1 MMKNL
6 KWILLWTIIVIST
19 TLVAQHKP
27 FQFGF
32 TAGLNLGWFSSSN
45 DGYKG
50 EGANLGGSWG
60 FAADFF
66 ILENYSFT
74 TGVELLYLNGKMSYP
89 ALHHFD
95 NVSFPTQG
103 VIVREY
109 KTKYIKVPL
118 IFTMKT
124 NEIGKLRYYGQLGVG
139 ISVLYSAH
147 AKDEFTS
154 DDGITDSESSNIY
167 DDIYPTRE
175 SIMLGAGV
183 EIPIHKSTYAR
194 VGLMFDNAFVNVLK
208 GNNSVDPSLKNNGR
222 NSYLELK
229 ATLLF

>member
-1 MMKNL
+1 MKL
-6 KWILLWTIIVIST
+6 KWILLYIIIVASIT
-19 TLVAQHKP
+19 INAQNKP

-32 TAGLNLGWFSSSN
+32 NAGLNLGWFSSSN
-45 DGYKG
+45 DDYKG
-50 EGANLGGSWG
+50 EGADFGGSWG

-74 TGVELLYLNGKMSYP
+74 TGVELLYLNGTMSYP
-89 ALHHFD
+89 ALHNFD
-95 NVSFPTQG
+95 NLSFPTQG
-103 VIVREY
+103 VLSREF

-124 NEIGKLRYYGQLGVG
+124 NEIGKLRYYGQIGFG
-139 ISVLYSAH
+139 FSVLYSAK

-154 DDGITDSESSNIY
+154 DDGITDSNSGNIY
-167 DDIYPTRE
+167 DEIYPTRE
-175 SIMLGAGV
+175 SIILGAGV

-194 VGLMFDNAFVNVLK
+194 VGIMFDNAFVNVLK
-208 GNNSVDPSLKNNGR
+208 GNNSIDPSLKNNGR
-222 NSYLELK
+222 NSFMELK